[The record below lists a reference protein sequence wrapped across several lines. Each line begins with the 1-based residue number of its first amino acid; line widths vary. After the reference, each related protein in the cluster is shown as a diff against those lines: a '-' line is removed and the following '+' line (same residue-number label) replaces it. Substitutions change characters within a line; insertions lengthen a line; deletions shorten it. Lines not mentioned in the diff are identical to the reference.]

1 MELSEKRM
9 TSLEITGVL
18 GLILLFFGI
27 GWLDKIDERREDAER
42 EVRLR
47 RQVSSQAK
55 ANVRVYGL
63 SRQMG
68 G

>member
-1 MELSEKRM
+1 M